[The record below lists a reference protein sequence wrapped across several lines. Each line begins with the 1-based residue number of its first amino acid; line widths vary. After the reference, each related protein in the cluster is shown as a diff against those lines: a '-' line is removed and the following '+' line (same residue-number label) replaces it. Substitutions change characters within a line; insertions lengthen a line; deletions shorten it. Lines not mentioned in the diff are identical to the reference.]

1 MFALTLLLIA
11 CATEDKAV
19 ESADPCA
26 DETYHLTWANWGD
39 GFFANYCR
47 ACHSADAPDRF
58 DAPEGIN
65 FDTVEDVAQWND
77 LIRSA
82 VLVDGRIVAVNE
94 QGELMRLKAGGEFVL
109 EEKVDLGERVQAS
122 PAVSA
127 GRFR

>member
-11 CATEDKAV
+11 CANQDKAV

-26 DETYHLTWANWGD
+26 DATYHLTWANWGD

-47 ACHSADAPDRF
+47 ACHSVNAPDRF

-77 LIRSA
+77 LIRTA
-82 VLVDGRIVAVNE
+82 VLVDGTMPV
-94 QGELMRLKAGGEFVL
+94 GGGVYETDLEFL
-109 EEKVDLGERVQAS
+109 DIFLACG
-122 PAVSA
+122 VSD
-127 GRFR
+127 